1 MSPGSASR
9 MSAPPAQRGA
19 VRWAGRLALAVG
31 FPLVALTLAEL
42 ALRAVG
48 IGYPT
53 SFLLAAEVRGRPM
66 WVDNPFYGYRYFS
79 PAMARNPAPIAVARA
94 RPANLRRVVVLG
106 ESAAQGDPLMEFGL
120 ARVLHGLL
128 NRNSSSNRFEVVN
141 AAMTAI
147 NSPVIVDIAR
157 QVVRTRP
164 DLAVLYIGNN
174 EIIGPYGPGTVF
186 TPRWG
191 ADMLTGLRVRASG
204 LRLAG
209 PLRAM
214 LGRLGRPHDADP
226 GWAGLEMFASHP
238 VPADD
243 PRLAVAY
250 RQYGRNL
257 SRIIRMLRCAGVRV
271 VLCTV
276 AVNLA
281 DCAPFGSAGPEP
293 PDLGAAPSLPW
304 IEETAGRFPGH
315 AGLQY
320 QWARMLDAA
329 GRTNAALARYAR
341 ARDLDTMR
349 VRTDSVMNGLVR
361 DYARQE
367 SVPLAD
373 VEARF
378 VEAGGGGAPGSRFFV
393 DHVHFTFEGTYILA
407 LTVAECIAQAWPEWG
422 SGEGASLETCRDEL
436 LYTPWSERQLAGI
449 MIGRRQRPPFRDQA
463 GNLDQARRLAETA
476 RLCDSAIR
484 TTDLARIEARFHAAG
499 QAAPDDFFLDFQWG
513 AILCDAGRW
522 AEAAAVLTNGL
533 ARVPYH
539 FEARKLPV
547 LALCRSGRPAD
558 AARIMVGQDRYYGEF
573 LADYTLEI
581 IRALKE
587 DSAMA
592 PVAASFGEEVLRLAP
607 RFSRRDE
614 VHAEICSIH
623 RTAR

>member
-1 MSPGSASR
+1 MSPGPASR
-9 MSAPPAQRGA
+9 MSAPPARRGA
-19 VRWAGRLALAVG
+19 ARLAGRLALALG
-31 FPLVALTLAEL
+31 FPLVALTVAEL
-42 ALRAVG
+42 ALRAAG

-53 SFLLAAEVRGRPM
+53 SFLLAAEVRDRPM
-66 WVDNPFYGYRYFS
+66 WVDNPFYGYRYFA

-120 ARVLHGLL
+120 SRVLTSLL
-128 NRNSSSNRFEVVN
+128 NRDASSNRCEVIN

-157 QVVRTRP
+157 QVLRTRP

-191 ADMLTGLRVRASG
+191 ADTLTGLRVRASG

-209 PLRAM
+209 PLRAL
-214 LGRLGRPHDADP
+214 LGRRSGAGA

-243 PRLAVAY
+243 PRLAAAY

-257 SRIIRMLRCAGVRV
+257 SRIIRMLRRAGVRV

-293 PDLGAAPSLPW
+293 PDLGPAPSLPRV
-304 IEETAGRFPGH
+304 EEAAGRFPAH
-315 AGLQY
+315 AGLQF

-329 GRTNAALARYAR
+329 GRTREALARYAR
-341 ARDLDTMR
+341 ARDLDTLR
-349 VRTDSVMNGLVR
+349 VRTDAVMNGLVR
-361 DYARQE
+361 DCARRE
-367 SVPLAD
+367 NVPLAD

-378 VEAGGGGAPGSRFFV
+378 AEAGGGRAPGSRFFV
-393 DHVHFTFEGTYILA
+393 DHVHFTFEGTYVLA
-407 LTVAECIAQAWPEWG
+407 RTVAECIAQAWPEWG
-422 SGEGASLETCRDEL
+422 GGEWAPLETCRDEL

-463 GNLDQARRLAETA
+463 GNLDQARRLAETV
-476 RLCDSAIR
+476 RLCDSVIR
-484 TTDLARIEARFHAAG
+484 TTDLARIEARFRAAG
-499 QAAPDDFFLDFQWG
+499 RAAPDDFFLDFQWG

-533 ARVPYH
+533 ARVPCH

-547 LALCRSGRPAD
+547 LALCRSGRPVD
-558 AARIMVGQDRYYGEF
+558 AARIMVGRDRSYGEF
-573 LADYTLEI
+573 LADYTLEVI
-581 IRALKE
+581 CALKE
-587 DSAMA
+587 DPATA

-607 RFSRRDE
+607 RFPRRHE
-614 VHAEICSIH
+614 VHAEIRSIH